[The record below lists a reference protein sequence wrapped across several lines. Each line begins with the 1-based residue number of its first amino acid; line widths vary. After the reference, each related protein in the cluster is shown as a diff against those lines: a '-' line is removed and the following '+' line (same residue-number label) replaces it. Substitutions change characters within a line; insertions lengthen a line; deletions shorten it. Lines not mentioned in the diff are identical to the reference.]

1 MNYDPMTSTIQLTEC
16 PRDAMQGWPEFIPT
30 DVKARYL
37 QALLEVGF
45 DTLDFGSFVSPKAIP
60 QLRDTSEVLSKLDLR
75 TTTTSLLAIVANVRG
90 AEDACKHEPI
100 RYLGFPFSISEEF
113 QRRNTNATIA
123 ESLERVREI
132 QSLAKTAGKDVLIY
146 ISMGFGNPYGE
157 AWSPEL
163 AVQWVQR
170 LADEGIRRIALADTV
185 GVSNPENIR
194 ALFSHLI
201 PSVPE
206 VTFGAH
212 LHSHPATWEEKITA
226 AYESGCRNFDLA
238 LKGIG
243 GCPMANND
251 LVGNI
256 ATEQVVTKFGGP
268 SAMGLNAE
276 AWSRAVAMAGEIF
289 HA

>member
-1 MNYDPMTSTIQLTEC
+1 MIRLTEC

-30 DVKARYL
+30 DLKIRYL
-37 QALLEVGF
+37 QALLDVGF

-60 QLRDTSEVLSKLDLR
+60 QLRDTAEVLAGLDLSK
-75 TTTTSLLAIVANVRG
+75 TTTSLLAIVANTRG
-90 AEDACKHEPI
+90 AAEACRHESI
-100 RYLGFPFSISEEF
+100 RFLGFPFSVSEEF

-123 ESLERVREI
+123 ESLDRVKEI
-132 QSLAKTAGKDVLIY
+132 QTMAASAGKEVLIY

-163 AVQWVQR
+163 VVRWVKR
-170 LADEGIRRIALADTV
+170 LADEGIKRIALADTV
-185 GVSNPENIR
+185 GVSNPDNIR
-194 ALFSHLI
+194 ALFSELI
-201 PSVPE
+201 PAVPA

-212 LHSHPATWEEKITA
+212 LHSHPDSSDEKIGA
-226 AYESGCRNFDLA
+226 AFESGCRNFDVA

-256 ATEQVVTKFGGP
+256 ATERVVAKFGGP
-268 SAMGLNAE
+268 STLALNPDCWTKAIE
-276 AWSRAVAMAGEIF
+276 LANSIF
-289 HA
+289 HG